1 MRNSF
6 PCTAL
11 EYFFPDL
18 IVGGILGTILAIWI
32 GRRTARFEQAG
43 TEFIVR
49 QPVENHSIQPDYLLV
64 ESI

>member
-43 TEFIVR
+43 QRKIEQR
-49 QPVENHSIQPDYLLV
+49 ENTGRVIH
-64 ESI
+64 

>member
-18 IVGGILGTILAIWI
+18 IVGRILGTILAIWT

-43 TEFIVR
+43 QRKIE
-49 QPVENHSIQPDYLLV
+49 QKENTDRVIH
-64 ESI
+64 